1 MTEPAP
7 PRVPG
12 RRKGGPQTSA
22 APELVASGFALE
34 NADAPILH
42 RGYNLADMAHVLDM
56 AQSRIIPDDAQRALL
71 TLLLEA
77 YHTDA
82 ADFPYDPAFGEPY
95 NSRERFFVD
104 RIGNTAGWLHAG
116 RPRREAARI
125 ALRLHLRTQIAQL
138 VLEVA
143 RFVEE
148 TAAQSGRHV
157 QTLMADQTYLQKAQ
171 PSTFGHYLLSFTQP
185 ALRDAR
191 RLMAELAEINASPG
205 GAGCV
210 NGTRLP
216 HDRNALARWL
226 GFDTVITHTRD
237 AMWRVDDLIAVLAI
251 GTSLISN
258 QSKLAEDLEI
268 FSSSEFNFVDL
279 DDGYSRSSV
288 LMPQKRNP
296 YALSIVRGAS
306 GVLIGRLTGFL
317 AVTKSPSARSDNFIF
332 AYGEVP
338 RALDLALRVT
348 TLMAGV
354 VRTLQV
360 NPDRMR
366 EELMKGYAQSTDL
379 AEHLT
384 QILDIDYRTAY
395 FVVGDVVRDASQAGI
410 RGSDITAQMIN
421 RAAAERT
428 GASWELRDSDL
439 QAVLDPAQIV
449 ASRQAVGGA
458 ARAAV
463 ARMLQTTVADAAA
476 VAADAAARLER
487 FAGAEDDLIRRVRT
501 ALDAERVRGASDRA
515 SGDGESP

>member
-1 MTEPAP
+1 VTGP
-7 PRVPG
+7 VQHHLPG
-12 RRKGGPQTSA
+12 RRSGGPQTGA

-42 RGYNLADMAHVLDM
+42 RGYNLADMAHVLDL
-56 AQSRIIPDDAQRALL
+56 ADRRIIPEHAQRALL

-77 YHTDA
+77 YGTEA

-95 NSRERFFVD
+95 NSRERFFVE
-104 RIGNTAGWLHAG
+104 RIGDTAGWLHAG

-125 ALRLHLRTQIAQL
+125 ALRLHLRAQIAHL
-138 VLEVA
+138 VLAVA

-148 TAAQSGRHV
+148 TVSQSARHV
-157 QTLMADQTYLQKAQ
+157 HTLMADQTYLQKAQ
-171 PSTFGHYLLSFTQP
+171 PSTFGHYLLSFAPP
-185 ALRDAR
+185 ALRDAH
-191 RLMAELAEINASPG
+191 RLLAELTEINASPG

-210 NGTRLP
+210 NGTRLLL
-216 HDRNALARWL
+216 DRSALAGSL
-226 GFDTVITHTRD
+226 GFDTVIAHTRD

-251 GTSLISN
+251 GTSMISN

-348 TLMAGV
+348 DLMSGV

-360 NPDRMR
+360 NPNRLR
-366 EELMKGYAQSTDL
+366 EELVRGYTQATDL

-384 QILDIDYRTAY
+384 QIRDIDYRTAY
-395 FVVGDVVRDASQAGI
+395 FVVGDVVRDASRAGI
-410 RGSDITAQMIN
+410 PGLELTAQMVN
-421 RAAAERT
+421 DAALRRT
-428 GASWELRDSDL
+428 GSHWSLLDTDL
-439 QAVLDPAQIV
+439 QAVLDPARIV
-449 ASRQAVGGA
+449 ASRQAVGGTA
-458 ARAAV
+458 AEPV
-463 ARMLQTTVADAAA
+463 HRMLESIEADAGD
-476 VAADAAARLER
+476 VAATAAARL
-487 FAGAEDDLIRRVRT
+487 AGFTAAEDNLLHRVRA
-501 ALDAERVRGASDRA
+501 ALSAGPDR
-515 SGDGESP
+515 SPDRRAPTPGGSP

>member
-1 MTEPAP
+1 MTGQPQQST
-7 PRVPG
+7 
-12 RRKGGPQTSA
+12 RRSGGPQTSA

-34 NADAPILH
+34 NDDAPILH
-42 RGYNLADMAHVLDM
+42 RGYNLADLAHVLDL
-56 AQSRIIPDDAQRALL
+56 AQRRVIPEHAVRALL
-71 TLLLEA
+71 SLLLEA
-77 YHTDA
+77 YA
-82 ADFPYDPAFGEPY
+82 IEAEDFPYDPAFGEPY
-95 NSRERFFVD
+95 NSRERFFVA
-104 RIGNTAGWLHAG
+104 RIGDTAGWLHAG

-138 VLEVA
+138 VLAVS

-148 TAAQSGRHV
+148 TARQSRRHV
-157 QTLMADQTYLQKAQ
+157 HTLMADQTYLQKAQ
-171 PSTFGHYLLSFTQP
+171 PSTLGHYLLSFAQP
-185 ALRDAR
+185 ALRDAH
-191 RLMAELAEINASPG
+191 RLLAELAEINASPG

-210 NGTRLP
+210 NGTRLQ
-216 HDRNALARWL
+216 HDRTALARSL

-251 GTSLISN
+251 STSLISN

-279 DDGYSRSSV
+279 DDSYSRSSV

-306 GVLIGRLTGFL
+306 GILIGRLTGFL

-348 TLMAGV
+348 ALMTGV

-360 NPDRMR
+360 NADRLQ
-366 EELMKGYAQSTDL
+366 EELVKGYTQATDL

-384 QILDIDYRTAY
+384 QIRGVDYRTAY
-395 FVVGDVVRDASQAGI
+395 FVVGDVVRDASRAGI
-410 RGSDITAQMIN
+410 PGLGLTADLIN
-421 RAAAERT
+421 QAALGRT
-428 GASWELRDSDL
+428 GASWGLLDSDL
-439 QAVLDPAQIV
+439 EAVLDPGRIV

-458 ARAAV
+458 APEAV
-463 ARMLQTTVADAAA
+463 EPMLRDS
-476 VAADAAARLER
+476 AADAATVAGDEAR
-487 FAGAEDDLIRRVRT
+487 IRPAPSVFPPT
-501 ALDAERVRGASDRA
+501 PPPD
-515 SGDGESP
+515 

>member
-1 MTEPAP
+1 MTEHRGA
-7 PRVPG
+7 G
-12 RRKGGPQTSA
+12 RRSGGPQTGA

-42 RGYNLADMAHVLDM
+42 HGYTLADLAHVLDL
-56 AQSRIIPDDAQRALL
+56 AQRRIIPEEAQRALL
-71 TLLLEA
+71 TLLLEV
-77 YHTDA
+77 HGTEA

-95 NSRERFFVD
+95 NSRERFFVA
-104 RIGNTAGWLHAG
+104 RIGDTAGWLHAG

-125 ALRLHLRTQIAQL
+125 ALRLHLRAQIARL
-138 VLEVA
+138 VLAVS
-143 RFVEE
+143 RFAEE
-148 TAAQSGRHV
+148 TASQSHSHA

-171 PSTFGHYLLSFTQP
+171 PSTFGHYLLSFAQP
-185 ALRDAR
+185 ALRDAH
-191 RLMAELAEINASPG
+191 RLLTELGEINASPG

-210 NGTRLP
+210 NGTRLQY
-216 HDRNALARWL
+216 DRSALARSL
-226 GFDTVITHTRD
+226 GFDSVIPHTRD

-251 GTSLISN
+251 VASTISN

-348 TLMAGV
+348 ELMSGV

-360 NPDRMR
+360 NPDRLR
-366 EELMKGYAQSTDL
+366 EELDRGYAQATDL

-384 QILDIDYRTAY
+384 QIRGVDYRTAY
-395 FVVGDVVRDASQAGI
+395 VVVGDVVRDASRAGI
-410 RGSDITAQMIN
+410 PGRDLTAGMVN
-421 RAAAERT
+421 ETALRRT
-428 GASWELRDSDL
+428 GARWGLVDADLR
-439 QAVLDPAQIV
+439 AVLDPARIV
-449 ASRQAVGGA
+449 ASRQALGGA
-458 ARAAV
+458 ADEPFEQ
-463 ARMLQTTVADAAA
+463 MLRSTSAEAAA
-476 VAADAAARLER
+476 VAAAAAARLAA
-487 FAGAEDDLIRRVRT
+487 FTAAEDDLIARVR
-501 ALDAERVRGASDRA
+501 AVVAAGAS
-515 SGDGESP
+515 STTGDPRSRPGGSP

>member
-1 MTEPAP
+1 MTAP
-7 PRVPG
+7 RPVPG
-12 RRKGGPQTSA
+12 RRSGGPQTSA

-42 RGYNLADMAHVLDM
+42 RGYNLADMAHVLDL
-56 AQSRIIPDDAQRALL
+56 AERRVIPEHAQRALL
-71 TLLLEA
+71 RLLLEA
-77 YHTDA
+77 YATSA
-82 ADFPYDPAFGEPY
+82 EDFPYDPAFGEPY

-104 RIGNTAGWLHAG
+104 QIGDTAGWLHAG

-138 VLEVA
+138 VLEVS
-143 RFVEE
+143 RFVEQI
-148 TAAQSGRHV
+148 AGLARRHA

-171 PSTFGHYLLSFTQP
+171 PSTFGHYLLSFAQP
-185 ALRDAR
+185 ALRDAH
-191 RLMAELAEINASPG
+191 RLLVELAEINASPG

-210 NGTRLP
+210 NGTRLQ
-216 HDRNALARWL
+216 HDRSALALSL

-251 GTSLISN
+251 ATSLISN
-258 QSKLAEDLEI
+258 QSKLAEDFEI

-348 TLMAGV
+348 ALMTGV
-354 VRTLQV
+354 VRTLHV
-360 NPDRMR
+360 NTDRLQ
-366 EELMKGYAQSTDL
+366 EELGKGYAQSTDL

-384 QILDIDYRTAY
+384 QIRDIDYRTAY
-395 FVVGDVVRDASQAGI
+395 FVVGDVVRDASRVGI
-410 RGSDITAQMIN
+410 RGLDLTADMVNQ
-421 RAAAERT
+421 AALART
-428 GASWELRDSDL
+428 GTSWALLDSELQD
-439 QAVLDPAQIV
+439 VLDPARIV

-458 ARAAV
+458 APEPV
-463 ARMLQTTVADAAA
+463 ELMLQTTSADAVV
-476 VAADAAARLER
+476 VATKAAARLAA
-487 FAGAEDDLIRRVRT
+487 FATAEDDLLARVRSVVET
-501 ALDAERVRGASDRA
+501 DPDRVGPDHASRH
-515 SGDGESP
+515 GGSP